1 MINEARSVS
10 TFGHLFMARRFMC
23 ERIWATLERQR
34 AYEKGWSGEKQY
46 DLKAHGREIQLPITW
61 FRWWAMIHCEALRWA
76 LEEFSW
82 THRGHPIVAI
92 VSQFDLVYKAP
103 FDDRLF
109 GGTQTSTSGAKSAAE
124 AAWWTTV
131 LAIAHSGVDRLLPA
145 PRAVALNWVES
156 FDALRARLVE

>member
-1 MINEARSVS
+1 MFIED
-10 TFGHLFMARRFMC
+10 
-23 ERIWATLERQR
+23 IWAAQQR
-34 AYEKGWSGEKQY
+34 HWAYERGWGGTKFFGLRGGE
-46 DLKAHGREIQLPITW
+46 ITW

-82 THRGHPIVAI
+82 THRGHPIA
-92 VSQFDLVYKAP
+92 SMYSRYNMVYKAP

-124 AAWWTTV
+124 AEWWTTV